1 MALGA
6 LSIEV
11 VSPSG
16 HLWSGDAA
24 QLSVPLV
31 DGEMG
36 VLPGRQ
42 PILAVIGSG
51 LVRIT
56 THRDSGDDGRDSSP
70 GDASGDGSLVLIR
83 VTGGFCSVDHDT
95 VTIAADEATME
106 GTAED
111 RASRAGGGS
120 PEENRV

>member
-6 LSIEV
+6 LSIKV

-24 QLSVPLV
+24 RLSVPLV

-42 PILAVIGSG
+42 PILAVVGSG
-51 LVRIT
+51 LVRIAASP
-56 THRDSGDDGRDSSP
+56 DVGDGRGDSP
-70 GDASGDGSLVLIR
+70 GEASGDSSLVLIR

-95 VTIAADEATME
+95 VTIAADEAVME
-106 GTAED
+106 PGA
-111 RASRAGGGS
+111 
-120 PEENRV
+120 